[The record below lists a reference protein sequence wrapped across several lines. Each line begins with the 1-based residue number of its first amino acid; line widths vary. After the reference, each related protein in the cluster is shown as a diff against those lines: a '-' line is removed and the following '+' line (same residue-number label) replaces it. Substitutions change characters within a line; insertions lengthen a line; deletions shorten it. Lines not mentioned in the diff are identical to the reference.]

1 MFFRVSH
8 EISNLIGYTVGIRFF
23 YVMNKIFTFKS
34 KKEFIKFT
42 LAMLTAYILN
52 FTTLKNLP
60 WYKCKSLYITNFCWR
75 NYTISGYLFSINFGV

>member
-8 EISNLIGYTVGIRFF
+8 EISNLIGYTVGIIFS
-23 YVMNKIFTFKS
+23 YVMNKIFTFKG

-52 FTTLKNLP
+52 FITLRNLP
-60 WYKCKSLYITNFCWR
+60 WSKCKFILFSNHFGWNF
-75 NYTISGYLFSINFGV
+75 TISGYLFSINFGV

>member
-8 EISNLIGYTVGIRFF
+8 EISNLIGYTVGIIFS
-23 YVMNKIFTFKS
+23 YVMDKIFTFKG

-42 LAMLTAYILN
+42 LSMLTAYIILN

-60 WYKCKSLYITNFCWR
+60 KLKHKSLYITNFC
-75 NYTISGYLFSINFGV
+75 